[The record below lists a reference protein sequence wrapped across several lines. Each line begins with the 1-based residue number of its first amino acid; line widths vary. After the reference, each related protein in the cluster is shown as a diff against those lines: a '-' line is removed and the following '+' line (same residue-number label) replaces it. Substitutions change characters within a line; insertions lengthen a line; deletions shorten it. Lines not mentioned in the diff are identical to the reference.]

1 MPASYLEIVQL
12 SNGDYALQRADGDGD
27 SLVRISFSREAQEV
41 LQQHSTTVVRAM
53 ISAAIQTVSNLGATQ
68 DMADEIETMLTRS
81 RQPSPTIHAGVAGA
95 SPGPGRPLKR
105 QLVECWIAVR
115 GSSRPAEASYRLD
128 WRYPGLSG

>member
-53 ISAAIQTVSNLGATQ
+53 ISAAIQTVSNLGASQ
-68 DMADEIETMLTRS
+68 DMEDEIETMLTRG
-81 RQPSPTIHAGVAGA
+81 RQPSHTIH
-95 SPGPGRPLKR
+95 
-105 QLVECWIAVR
+105 
-115 GSSRPAEASYRLD
+115 
-128 WRYPGLSG
+128 